1 MPSGLGQAGSSSG
14 ESRPGRE
21 HWRAGEGG
29 GPGQGL
35 GQAGVMG
42 LRAGGDQLEAWVL
55 RKIVASF
62 GCVELEALKHSEA
75 LCPGGRTRHEA

>member
-1 MPSGLGQAGSSSG
+1 
-14 ESRPGRE
+14 
-21 HWRAGEGG
+21 
-29 GPGQGL
+29 
-35 GQAGVMG
+35 MG